1 MAHALCLLLDEELV
15 ALNRA
20 VGELRRRNLPI
31 TSIAVGPGDAPG
43 QARLTVIVDTDEVTA
58 EMTMR
63 KLHKLSGVRSAT
75 RFAVDDGVTR
85 ELALVKVRVTHERYA
100 ELLDVCDRFKA
111 TVVDESADQA
121 TVQLAGTGS
130 FVLASV
136 RALEGFGILEM
147 VRSGAVAL
155 PPLASAQ

>member
-58 EMTMR
+58 E
-63 KLHKLSGVRSAT
+63 
-75 RFAVDDGVTR
+75 
-85 ELALVKVRVTHERYA
+85 
-100 ELLDVCDRFKA
+100 LLDVCDRFKA
-111 TVVDESADQA
+111 TVVDESADEA